1 VTDGVLSGL
10 LPSLPQKDDEK
21 RARHRSYELSL
32 ARTRYNYTTSY
43 LYPAPLAAQVPD
55 SDKFT
60 LAYKAKVAPVL
71 VEVAENLK
79 RVLVDRFEAQLR
91 SDLPAMPM
99 PWMVAL
105 QNAIDAAKKQFSGLN
120 PLNVPG
126 DLAAIVK
133 IFEALHG
140 GPPEMAE
147 AYKKMSG
154 IPQLLEGLEKAL
166 TRSLE
171 DMKDVGVTSF
181 LRDTLYEVLRTPQT
195 GDAYLHAKDLAEFKT
210 LYPGFPAP
218 PAVINFQP
226 QPWMRLSPGQGV
238 WESDWY
244 LGWLQIAGFNTSNL
258 KGVFPAGKA
267 PELALDL
274 AALTAKMPVTDA
286 MLRSASGDSSLTLQ
300 RAAEIGRL
308 YALDL
313 TMLDGVPTSKLHGDH
328 RYLAAP
334 IALFS
339 WNPEPGP
346 GYPEGRGSLQ
356 PVAIQVGQKHDP
368 ATCPIFLPGGD
379 AAAWRLA
386 KFWLLNALAV
396 QHETVAHLG
405 ACHLTVETLVV
416 ATNRQLSYEHPIL
429 ALLKPHFRFTLDI
442 NEGAKHSLIIPHG
455 VVASVLSPSIAGSLG
470 MVRDAR
476 LAWRFD
482 QNLPH
487 RLFALRG
494 VDRERLPEF
503 PFRDDTLLLWDAIRD
518 YVRAYLACFYGGNDD
533 VRADT
538 EVQAWVQEL
547 TSSTAAGFRG
557 LGGLTF
563 TGGAEGQG
571 TAQLG
576 SFDYL
581 VDMVSLI
588 VYTAGPQHANVNYAQ
603 YPLMSYPPSVSGSAY
618 APPPSGGKPATSPD
632 PLLSVLPPVDVAL
645 YQVAFGY
652 LLSSVQYD
660 VFGTYTDN
668 PRRPYFADRRAE
680 AVNVD
685 FRMALAV
692 IEAEIR
698 KRNRTRPL
706 PYENQLPSMIPN
718 SISI

>member
-1 VTDGVLSGL
+1 
-10 LPSLPQKDDEK
+10 
-21 RARHRSYELSL
+21 
-32 ARTRYNYTTSY
+32 
-43 LYPAPLAAQVPD
+43 
-55 SDKFT
+55 
-60 LAYKAKVAPVL
+60 
-71 VEVAENLK
+71 
-79 RVLVDRFEAQLR
+79 
-91 SDLPAMPM
+91 
-99 PWMVAL
+99 
-105 QNAIDAAKKQFSGLN
+105 
-120 PLNVPG
+120 
-126 DLAAIVK
+126 
-133 IFEALHG
+133 
-140 GPPEMAE
+140 
-147 AYKKMSG
+147 
-154 IPQLLEGLEKAL
+154 
-166 TRSLE
+166 
-171 DMKDVGVTSF
+171 
-181 LRDTLYEVLRTPQT
+181 
-195 GDAYLHAKDLAEFKT
+195 
-210 LYPGFPAP
+210 
-218 PAVINFQP
+218 
-226 QPWMRLSPGQGV
+226 
-238 WESDWY
+238 
-244 LGWLQIAGFNTSNL
+244 
-258 KGVFPAGKA
+258 
-267 PELALDL
+267 
-274 AALTAKMPVTDA
+274 
-286 MLRSASGDSSLTLQ
+286 
-300 RAAEIGRL
+300 
-308 YALDL
+308 
-313 TMLDGVPTSKLHGDH
+313 MLDGVPTSKLHGEQ

-334 IALFS
+334 IALFY

-368 ATCPIFLPGGD
+368 ATCPIIVPGGD

-405 ACHLTVETLVV
+405 ACHLTMETLVV
-416 ATNRQLSYEHPIL
+416 ATSRQLSYEHPIL

-581 VDMVSLI
+581 VDMVSLL

-603 YPLMSYPPSVSGSAY
+603 YPMMSYPPSVSGSAY
-618 APPPSGGKPATSPD
+618 APPPSGGKPAPSPD